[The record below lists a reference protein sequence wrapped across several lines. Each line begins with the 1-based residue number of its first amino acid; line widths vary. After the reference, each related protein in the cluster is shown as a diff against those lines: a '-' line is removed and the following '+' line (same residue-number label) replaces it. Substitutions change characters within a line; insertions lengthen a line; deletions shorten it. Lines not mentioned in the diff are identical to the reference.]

1 MEKSQRRAGA
11 ASDLL
16 PSFLFFPHRVKP
28 KPLPLPP
35 HPPAPSTSGAEAC
48 LFKRNPPLL
57 INPLTPQKMRA
68 EIKRG
73 QEREREARCENRS
86 RINTFSFFSFFAI
99 TSLLVCFMR
108 LLGKQLRLLC
118 HFVSAHVS
126 CFFFFNFDLKMRSKL
141 NSIWTQQK
149 KKKKSTHALLMVRA
163 QASRLQRDI
172 KVLCAFT

>member
-1 MEKSQRRAGA
+1 MRQPWKKVSAVRG
-11 ASDLL
+11 L
-16 PSFLFFPHRVKP
+16 PQISCPLSFFSPTELSRNPSPF
-28 KPLPLPP
+28 L
-35 HPPAPSTSGAEAC
+35 PAPSTSGAEAC

-126 CFFFFNFDLKMRSKL
+126 CFFFFFFNFDLKMRSKL

-149 KKKKSTHALLMVRA
+149 KKKKAHTR
-163 QASRLQRDI
+163 
-172 KVLCAFT
+172 F